1 MNHYKASYR
10 VADFYNALFLA
21 WQDLFQDI
29 EAIRQI
35 ANTTDKDSPTISIP
49 KPIFWRFRSNLDTF
63 VVGTQ
68 MYGEMAGHCV
78 PEDVEGVEAYL
89 QASGYISE
97 GIAWELVSKYKELE
111 EKYNEIQHL
120 YAGALGSEKLL
131 LEAMGASIGKP
142 IPQYQEKPLNPL
154 QAKLRALG
162 LLLPIIP
169 KVA

>member
-1 MNHYKASYR
+1 MKQQKASYK
-10 VADFYNALFLA
+10 VGDFYNALFLA
-21 WQDLFQDI
+21 WEDLFPEI

-35 ANTTDKDSPTISIP
+35 ANTTDRDSLTITIP
-49 KPIFWRFRSNLDTF
+49 KNLFWRFLAKIDTF

-89 QASGYISE
+89 QASGYISD
-97 GIAWELVSKYKELE
+97 GIARELVSKYKELE
-111 EKYNEIQHL
+111 EKYNELRYL
-120 YAGALGSEKLL
+120 YTGALGSEKLL

>member
-1 MNHYKASYR
+1 MTKQTASYK
-10 VADFYNALFLA
+10 VGDFYNALFLA
-21 WQDLFQDI
+21 WEDLHPEI

-35 ANTTDKDSPTISIP
+35 ANTTDRDSLTISIP
-49 KPIFWRFRSNLDTF
+49 KNLFWRFLSKLDTF
-63 VVGTQ
+63 VAGTQ

-78 PEDVEGVEAYL
+78 PQDVEGVEAYL
-89 QASGYISE
+89 QASGYIHNS
-97 GIAWELVSKYKELE
+97 IAWELISKYKELE
-111 EKYNEIQHL
+111 ERHNELQRL

-142 IPQYQEKPLNPL
+142 IPQYQEKPLNPI

-162 LLLPIIP
+162 LLLPVIP